1 MAHSLKRILLLPFLL
16 LTFLSGSVI
25 ADEYQEQKVVY
36 HINYEEPKRISA
48 TFANMANHINQL
60 GEGRVTIKAVVHGP
74 AIKYFLEASED
85 EAKQT
90 AIDSLRLND
99 VQFIICGNSLDGFK
113 ITHEDLYEVE
123 AEDVVQAGLPEIIHL
138 QQQGYFYVRP

>member
-1 MAHSLKRILLLPFLL
+1 MNKLNLSILALLSCLIFS
-16 LTFLSGSVI
+16 TAS
-25 ADEYQEQKVVY
+25 ADNYQEQKVVY
-36 HINYEEPKRISA
+36 HINYEEPKRIAA

-60 GEGRVTIKAVVHGP
+60 GEDRVTIKAVVHGP
-74 AIKYFLEASED
+74 AIKYFLQATED

-113 ITHEDLYEVE
+113 VTHEDLYEVE
-123 AEDVVQAGLPEIIHL
+123 TEDVVQAGLPEIVHL